1 MNGTLDV
8 AGIVYYVTIIALLL
22 FLTGQSVQKRR
33 WSISSKKISTGV
45 FSTGMIIAMVA
56 VTVVVNLFV
65 AELPAT
71 WTSIDVT
78 STKIYSITDD
88 TKDYLKGLDEDVTI
102 YVLVSD
108 ASKDTKLDETL
119 QRYESLSD
127 HIKVS
132 LYQSGC
138 KPGFCSTVYRQFC
151 DFQQHD
157 RCEQRKD
164 PESLITMM
172 CIPIVMITAVIPE
185 ALMDMMQRDSLQ
197 VRFSM

>member
-8 AGIVYYVTIIALLL
+8 AGIVYYVTIIGLLL

-88 TKDYLKGLDEDVTI
+88 TKDYLKSLDEDVTI

-108 ASKDTKLDETL
+108 ASKDTKLDE
-119 QRYESLSD
+119 
-127 HIKVS
+127 I
-132 LYQSGC
+132 
-138 KPGFCSTVYRQFC
+138 
-151 DFQQHD
+151 
-157 RCEQRKD
+157 
-164 PESLITMM
+164 
-172 CIPIVMITAVIPE
+172 
-185 ALMDMMQRDSLQ
+185 
-197 VRFSM
+197 

>member
-1 MNGTLDV
+1 
-8 AGIVYYVTIIALLL
+8 
-22 FLTGQSVQKRR
+22 
-33 WSISSKKISTGV
+33 
-45 FSTGMIIAMVA
+45 MVA

-119 QRYESLSD
+119 QRYESLSVTSKFPISIRLQTRLLQ
-127 HIKVS
+127 HSI
-132 LYQSGC
+132 Q
-138 KPGFCSTVYRQFC
+138 TV
-151 DFQQHD
+151 
-157 RCEQRKD
+157 
-164 PESLITMM
+164 L
-172 CIPIVMITAVIPE
+172 
-185 ALMDMMQRDSLQ
+185 
-197 VRFSM
+197 

>member
-1 MNGTLDV
+1 
-8 AGIVYYVTIIALLL
+8 
-22 FLTGQSVQKRR
+22 
-33 WSISSKKISTGV
+33 
-45 FSTGMIIAMVA
+45 MVA

-88 TKDYLKGLDEDVTI
+88 TKDYLKSLDEDVTI

-132 LYQSGC
+132 YIN
-138 KPGFCSTVYRQFC
+138 PAANPTFAAAVYRQFC
-151 DFQQHD
+151 NFKQHD
-157 RCEQRKD
+157 RCEQRAFQ
-164 PESLITMM
+164 SY
-172 CIPIVMITAVIPE
+172 
-185 ALMDMMQRDSLQ
+185 
-197 VRFSM
+197 